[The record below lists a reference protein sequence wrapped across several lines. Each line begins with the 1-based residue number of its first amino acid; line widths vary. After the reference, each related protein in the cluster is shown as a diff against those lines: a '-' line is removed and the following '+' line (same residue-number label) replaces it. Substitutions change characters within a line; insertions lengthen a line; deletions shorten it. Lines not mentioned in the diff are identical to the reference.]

1 MSFSSDPGKN
11 EEKVGAR
18 VVAYLQI
25 PEKIAL
31 IRTIL
36 EVSVALAGF
45 ASIVV
50 LVRRGPSGRW
60 SKADVDRYFGMVST
74 ESPGPKLQVSVG
86 SCFSR

>member
-1 MSFSSDPGKN
+1 VSFSSDPGKN

-36 EVSVALAGF
+36 GPKIAGVGWLVFQSLIPFVGLVAIPEDQIEPTQF
-45 ASIVV
+45 ASRQPAF
-50 LVRRGPSGRW
+50 RR
-60 SKADVDRYFGMVST
+60 M
-74 ESPGPKLQVSVG
+74 
-86 SCFSR
+86 